1 MGSILIHL
9 IAVCVPVMYLP
20 LQNIR
25 TYKGVSMIKKALAV
39 FAVLLTVSAQ
49 AQSRICANKTTGNIL
64 IRSTCY
70 STETAITNIASL
82 KGPKGDTGLQGLRG
96 LTGAQGTQGIKGNT
110 GAQGIQGP
118 KGEPG
123 TSINLSQCRTLKSK
137 DEVKPEAYFFE
148 NQAPLMLGATIECS
162 ASEFLLNYSEIHS
175 PNVEFYDISPQF
187 NFSTEPQQTGIIKS
201 VGYAGTLNPYSLDFL
216 TYDPTFQDLPSYP
229 LASPIDFSEYP
240 YDILTRRATYSITVS
255 GTCCPLPQ

>member
-1 MGSILIHL
+1 
-9 IAVCVPVMYLP
+9 
-20 LQNIR
+20 
-25 TYKGVSMIKKALAV
+25 MIKKALAV
-39 FAVLLTVSAQ
+39 FAILLTVSAQ
-49 AQSRICANKTTGNIL
+49 AQSRICANKTTGNIFL
-64 IRSTCY
+64 RPTCF
-70 STETAITNIASL
+70 SSENTITNIANL
-82 KGPKGDTGLQGLRG
+82 KGPTGPIGPRGIQGATG
-96 LTGAQGTQGIKGNT
+96 LTGAQGIKGNT
-110 GAQGIQGP
+110 GAQGP

-137 DEVKPEAYFFE
+137 DEVKPEAYFFD

-187 NFSTEPQQTGIIKS
+187 NFSTEPQQTGVIKS

-229 LASPIDFSEYP
+229 LASPIDFSKYP